1 MAYHKLAVDAL
12 EKLGTAGLPSI
23 TKWIKSERQDVDFK
37 PHLLKAALKKAIEKG
52 APPQARVCRSSRASR
67 PLFSARASRPLF
79 SHRHHHQGQG
89 LLQDRMGWK
98 GRRGSESSCNQPWGR
113 ARPLPIHD

>member
-52 APPQARVCRSSRASR
+52 APPQARVCRSSRAR
-67 PLFSARASRPLF
+67 NTTLVFGARVTPLVFPQAPS
-79 SHRHHHQGQG
+79 
-89 LLQDRMGWK
+89 
-98 GRRGSESSCNQPWGR
+98 
-113 ARPLPIHD
+113 